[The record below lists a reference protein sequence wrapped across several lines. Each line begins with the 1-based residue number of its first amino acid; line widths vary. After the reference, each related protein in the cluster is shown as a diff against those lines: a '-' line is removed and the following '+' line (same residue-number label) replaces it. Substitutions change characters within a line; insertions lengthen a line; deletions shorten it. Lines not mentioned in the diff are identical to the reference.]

1 MNLGGPPPPIIQT
14 TAPPNPNLA
23 MGIGNPYVSP
33 QLHQPLPGH
42 AGMQMLRT
50 TMHNYYQAPAPLYYG
65 GPYIPYQPPQ
75 QLPIPIPVH
84 ATMSSGMRK
93 RPKRKRRSKSPGA
106 PKQPGS
112 GFVHFSRK
120 TRHLVRHK
128 VVSNTR
134 GEVMKLLAEIWNNQM
149 TDEEKEPYIE
159 MSNADKARY
168 KKEIGIYRANKEERA
183 QAARQEQK
191 RPRIQP
197 PQKQTTTE
205 GESSSSIQ
213 PSSTPLQQQP
223 TIPPQQKH
231 ELKAQVISSSST
243 LHTSSMGVT
252 LQDPAQLLNATTQAA
267 PAAAIQHV
275 QPNAPRLL

>member
-1 MNLGGPPPPIIQT
+1 MSNPIFLRNDRWGKGALHRNEQCWQGSLQKRNWNLPSEQGR
-14 TAPPNPNLA
+14 AC
-23 MGIGNPYVSP
+23 
-33 QLHQPLPGH
+33 
-42 AGMQMLRT
+42 
-50 TMHNYYQAPAPLYYG
+50 
-65 GPYIPYQPPQ
+65 
-75 QLPIPIPVH
+75 
-84 ATMSSGMRK
+84 SSCETRVTNTHPSSHFQK
-93 RPKRKRRSKSPGA
+93 KRKRRNVLLIHSIQALTWISSPY
-106 PKQPGS
+106 
-112 GFVHFSRK
+112 
-120 TRHLVRHK
+120 TL
-128 VVSNTR
+128 
-134 GEVMKLLAEIWNNQM
+134 
-149 TDEEKEPYIE
+149 YIFC
-159 MSNADKARY
+159 R
-168 KKEIGIYRANKEERA
+168 
-183 QAARQEQK
+183 QK

-267 PAAAIQHV
+267 PAAAIQHI